1 MKKLTLLGLFLSIT
15 LLLTAQPF
23 KLSEKVPFDI
33 NSTKGVL
40 KNGLTYYV
48 KSNSTP
54 KNRAELMLV
63 VSAGSVSEDADQL
76 GLAHFCEHMSFNGTK
91 NFPKNDLIKYFESI
105 GMEFGPEINAYT
117 SFDETVYM
125 IKIPL
130 DKEEYL
136 QKGLQVLY
144 DWASQVTDAD
154 DEIVKERGVVHEE
167 WRGGQGA
174 QKRML
179 NQWIPVF
186 LKDSKYAQRLPIG
199 DPQIIDNCKPEVL
212 RRFRKDWYRPDLQS
226 IIVVGDFDKTK
237 IINLI
242 KEKFSA
248 IPVPANPRKKEIS
261 TVPGHHETL
270 VKIVTDKEAT
280 YSSASVYIKHP
291 MNLDLTIKGYRN
303 SMVNGLYNQMINLRL
318 SELAQK
324 ENPPFVMGQA
334 EYGSLIGPSDVYTS
348 TAITHPGK
356 IPAGLKAVLLENER
370 VKKFGFTQSEL
381 DRNKNAALK
390 YMETSYN
397 NRGKRESMSLAQEFT
412 RNFLMRQEPTP
423 GIEVEYQYYKEFMP
437 TITLEE
443 INALAKK
450 WINTENRV
458 VVITAPELANT
469 PAPTEAE
476 IRAVLTEV
484 ESQKIEQYA
493 DVTSSEPLMKSIPTP
508 GKVTSEKKIASV
520 DATEWTLSNGAKVVY
535 KKTDFKDDEI
545 LFTAY
550 SLGGWSLYG
559 QEDNMSASFAASIM
573 DQSGIADYNNTTL
586 KKMLSGKTVNV
597 TPVLK
602 MLTQGI
608 EGSSN
613 ISDLETCLQLINLY
627 FTKPRFDESAFSSYI
642 TRMHSQLD
650 NSTVSPE
657 RAFADTFKWTT
668 SSYHPRMKPLT
679 KEMLDEAKFSRI
691 TQIAKERYA
700 NPGAFTFFFVGK
712 IDPIKFKPL
721 VEKYIASLANGQKA
735 EKWVDL
741 GVRKPTG
748 VVEKTVFK
756 GKEPKSI
763 QYIQFHGKLNYATK
777 DLMEIDALGKIL
789 TTRLLESIR
798 EDKSS
803 VYYIGAQPGM
813 VKFPHPEFDMTIY
826 YGTAPEKVKD
836 LKTSVFAIIKDLVAN
851 GPKQEEVDKARE
863 KIKRERETN
872 LRENNYWE
880 TTLKSYYLNMNGDF
894 KTFNEFD
901 GAVSGLNAQS
911 LKAAAAKTFDFKNY
925 TSVALMPEK
934 PEAVK

>member
-370 VKKFGFTQSEL
+370 VKKFGFTQTEL

-450 WINTENRV
+450 WINTDNRV

-493 DVTSSEPLMKSIPTP
+493 DVTSSEPLMKSIPTA

-520 DATEWTLSNGAKVVY
+520 DATEWTLSDGAKVVY

-613 ISDLETCLQLINLY
+613 VSDLETCLQLINLY

-836 LKTSVFAIIKDLVAN
+836 LKTSVFAIIKDLVVN

-934 PEAVK
+934 SEAVK

>member
-144 DWASQVTDAD
+144 DWASQVTDSD

-248 IPVPANPRKKEIS
+248 IPAQANPRKKEIAP
-261 TVPGHHETL
+261 VPGHHETL

-493 DVTSSEPLMKSIPTP
+493 DVTSSEPLMKSMPTP

-559 QEDNMSASFAASIM
+559 QDDNMSASFASTIM

-586 KKMLSGKTVNV
+586 KKMLSGKSVNV

-613 ISDLETCLQLINLY
+613 VSDLETCLQLINLY

-668 SSYHPRMKPLT
+668 SNYHPRMKPLT

-741 GVRKPTG
+741 GVRKPNG

-763 QYIQFHGKLNYATK
+763 QYIQFHGKLNYASK

-836 LKTSVFAIIKDLVAN
+836 LKTSVFTIIKDLVVN

-872 LRENNYWE
+872 LRENNYWQ

-894 KTFNEFD
+894 KTFDEFN
-901 GAVSGLNAQS
+901 GAVTGLNAQS

-934 PEAVK
+934 SEAVK